1 MHLLNTTLKWL
12 LKRRLLRFEAMSAHP
27 GAVQQRVFKNL
38 IQRGRRT
45 EWGKKHQFNSIRSVR
60 DFQEQVPVSTYE
72 DLFPYIERT
81 MRGETN
87 VLWPSPVHWFSK
99 SSGTTNARSK
109 YIPVSQESLDECH
122 LRGGKDMMA
131 LYIANNP
138 DSQTFTGKGLSIGG
152 SIHENPFNKQ
162 SATGDVSAVIMK
174 NLPAWAQFIR
184 TPSLEVALMNEWEEK
199 MERMA
204 ELTSQENVTSILGA
218 PTWTLV
224 LLEKI
229 LARTGKQN
237 ILEVWPNF
245 EVFIHGAVA
254 FQPYREL
261 FQKQIFPSSNVRYL
275 EVYNASEGFF
285 AIQDDIRRI
294 GEMMVM
300 LDYGIFYEF
309 VPMDEVGPRSVGPRS
324 ATNPHPKALT
334 IEEVEVDKNYA
345 LVIST
350 NGGLWRYQVGDT
362 IRFTSLYPHRLKVSG
377 RTKHFINA
385 FGEEVIVENA
395 EAAITRACEA
405 TGAIIADYTAG
416 PVYMSEGQNGRHE
429 WIIEFSTPP
438 ANQGRFNRMLD
449 ETLRQVNS
457 DYDAKRYNDMV
468 LIEPLIHAVPR
479 GTFYSWMAQR
489 GKLGGQHK
497 VPRLANTREYL
508 DDILG
513 RQSLLSSY

>member
-12 LKRRLLRFEAMSAHP
+12 LKRRLARFEAMMAHP
-27 GAVQQRVFKNL
+27 GAVQQRVFTNL
-38 IQRGRRT
+38 IGRGRRT
-45 EWGKKHQFNSIRSVR
+45 EWGRKHHYGSIRSVR
-60 DFQEQVPVSTYE
+60 DFQEQVSVSTYE
-72 DLFPYIERT
+72 DIFPYIERT
-81 MRGETN
+81 MRGEN
-87 VLWPSPVHWFSK
+87 NLLWPSPIHWFSK

-109 YIPVSQESLDECH
+109 FIPVSQESLDECH

-138 DSQTFTGKGLSIGG
+138 DSQVFTGKGLSIGG
-152 SIHENPFNKQ
+152 SLHANPYHKQ
-162 SATGDVSAVIMK
+162 GAVGDISAVIMK
-174 NLPAWAQFIR
+174 NLPNWAQFIR
-184 TPSLEVALMNEWEEK
+184 TPSLEVALMDEWEDK

-204 ELTSQENVTSILGA
+204 EITAGENVTSILGV

-237 ILEVWPNF
+237 ILDVWPNF

-254 FQPYREL
+254 FQPYRDL
-261 FQKQIFPSSNVRYL
+261 FQKQVFPSSTVRYL

-285 AIQDDIRRI
+285 AVQDDIRRI

-309 VPMDEVGPRSVGPRS
+309 VPMDEVDS
-324 ATNPHPKALT
+324 PHPKALT
-334 IEEVEVDKNYA
+334 IEEVEIDKNYA

-350 NGGLWRYQVGDT
+350 NGGLWRYKVGDT
-362 IRFTSLYPHRLKVSG
+362 VRFTSLYPHRLKVSG

-405 TGAIIADYTAG
+405 TGAVIIDYTAG

-438 ANQGRFNRMLD
+438 HNQGRFNRILD

-479 GTFYSWMAQR
+479 GTFYGWMAQR

-497 VPRLANTREYL
+497 VPRLANSREYL

-513 RQSLLSSY
+513 RQSLLSPY

>member
-1 MHLLNTTLKWL
+1 MPLLNTTLKWL
-12 LKRRLLRFEAMSAHP
+12 LKRRLSRLETMSACP
-27 GAVQQRVFKNL
+27 GAVQQRVFTQL
-38 IQRGRRT
+38 IGRGRRT
-45 EWGKKHQFNSIRSVR
+45 EWGKKHQYNSIRSVR
-60 DFQEQVPVSTYE
+60 DFQERVPVSTYE

-87 VLWPSPVHWFSK
+87 ILWPSPIHWFSK

-109 YIPVSQESLDECH
+109 FIPVSQESLDECH

-152 SIHENPFNKQ
+152 SLHENPYHKQ
-162 SATGDVSAVIMK
+162 GATGDISAVIMK
-174 NLPAWAQFIR
+174 NLPNWAQFIR
-184 TPSLEVALMNEWEEK
+184 TPSLEVALMEEWEAK

-204 ELTSQENVTSILGA
+204 EITSQENVTSILGV

-254 FQPYREL
+254 FQPYRDL
-261 FQKQIFPSSNVRYL
+261 FQKQIFPSSSVRYL

-309 VPMDEVGPRSVGPRS
+309 VPMDEADSPF
-324 ATNPHPKALT
+324 PKALT
-334 IEEVEVDKNYA
+334 IEEVEIDKNYA

-350 NGGLWRYQVGDT
+350 NGGLWRYKVGDT
-362 IRFTSLYPHRLKVSG
+362 VRFTSLYPHRLKVSG

-405 TGAIIADYTAG
+405 TGAVITDYTAG

-429 WIIEFSTPP
+429 WVIEFSTPP
-438 ANQGRFNRMLD
+438 NNQSRFNRILD

-479 GTFYSWMAQR
+479 GTFYGWMAQR

-497 VPRLANTREYL
+497 VPRLANSREYL

-513 RQSLLSSY
+513 RQSLVL